1 MIRRPPRSTLFP
13 YTTLFRSE
21 QPRGADE
28 RPAAIGH
35 AGAPRRRVEPR
46 DGDADEVVT
55 AVRLLIQRRGRR
67 VDGDSRRGGGGG
79 EAVPLQHRQTTE
91 PREEAAAV
99 RPASS
104 ALDSP

>member
-35 AGAPRRRVEPR
+35 AGAPRRRLEPG
-46 DGDADEVVT
+46 DGDADEVVA

-67 VDGDSRRGGGGG
+67 VDGDSRRGEG
-79 EAVPLQHRQTTE
+79 EGEWEGELYLCSSGRLPSHARKLRRAV
-91 PREEAAAV
+91 
-99 RPASS
+99 
-104 ALDSP
+104 